1 MKNMNNLMTS
11 QKTEPH
17 WTDAHIRFDEITEEY
32 VAYNEAGLE
41 HSRWSTLNEARDAL
55 VIYAVVELRHSV

>member
-1 MKNMNNLMTS
+1 MKTVKNMTTL

-17 WTDAHIRFDEITEEY
+17 WTDNHIRFDESTGEY
-32 VAYNEAGLE
+32 VAFDEAALE

-55 VIYAVVELRHSV
+55 VIYAVVELRHGV